1 MKVTVL
7 DYGIG
12 NLFSVRHALE
22 YCGASVELASNS
34 KSVKKAERLV
44 IPGVGAF
51 KDGIETLR
59 SRGLEEPVQELAASG
74 KPLLG
79 ICLGMQ
85 MLFSVSEE
93 FGRHQGLGLIDGT
106 VREIPKKSS
115 DGRMHKI
122 PHIGWGM
129 LEKPENIS
137 WNKSIFHS
145 LAEKTATYFVHSFHA
160 LPDHDRDLL
169 SFCLY
174 NGVKITAA
182 VRKDNILGCQ
192 FHPEKSGEAGLSVL
206 REFLRMS

>member
-22 YCGASVELASNS
+22 YCGASVELASQAE
-34 KSVKKAERLV
+34 SVKKAERLV

-59 SRGLEEPVQELAASG
+59 SRGLEVPVQELAASG
-74 KPLLG
+74 RPVLG

-85 MLFSVSEE
+85 MLFSFSEE
-93 FGRHQGLGLIDGT
+93 FGRHHGLGLIDGT
-106 VREIPKKSS
+106 VCEIPKTGSN
-115 DGRMHKI
+115 GRAHKI

-137 WNKSIFHS
+137 WSKSIFHG
-145 LAEKTATYFVHSFHA
+145 LPEKTATYFVHSFHA
-160 LPDHDRDLL
+160 VPKNDQDLL
-169 SFCLY
+169 AFCLY
-174 NGVKITAA
+174 DGVKISAA
-182 VRKDNILGCQ
+182 VRKGNIFGCQ